1 MYLDRRRQTS
11 NTVLLKKYCTI
22 FSDTHKIPLLTQSGT
37 LAWETADPKLTGKD
51 TKVKRQLIF
60 FVLVE
65 YRYVVNKGTY
75 PNYLVSS
82 TMNM

>member
-22 FSDTHKIPLLTQSGT
+22 FSDTHKIPLLTQSGN
-37 LAWETADPKLTGKD
+37 ADPKLTGKD